1 MSRTTRSLRAQ
12 VRRLERRADCMGAAG
27 LPPFG
32 SMNTYTLTIDNWHPA
47 RLNLWDGRHW
57 KVRARHKR
65 ADREIVGLYARL
77 AGIPPATGKRR
88 VSLRLTL
95 GPRQRGADPDAY
107 FKSVLDALVH
117 AGLLVDD
124 DRHGVELG
132 DVVFQR
138 GKIKGTEIVLEDV
151 A

>member
-1 MSRTTRSLRAQ
+1 
-12 VRRLERRADCMGAAG
+12 
-27 LPPFG
+27 
-32 SMNTYTLTIDNWHPA
+32 MNTYTLTIDNWHPA
-47 RLNLWDGRHW
+47 RLNAWDGRHW
-57 KVRARHKR
+57 AVRARLKR
-65 ADREIVGLYARL
+65 ADREIIGLYARL

-95 GPRQRGADPDAY
+95 GPRQREPDPDAF

-132 DVVFQR
+132 DVAFQR
-138 GKIKGTEIVLEDV
+138 DRRAGCPLGDCLSAKVLNNPG
-151 A
+151 